1 MQFHVNDKVL
11 FKKEDLRGLIVEFLA
26 GDKVKI
32 LTSDNF
38 EVKVSVNDII
48 LLNEKY
54 DNLDAYGESISYK
67 DNYKKSKRSSKNI
80 KSSTSLKI
88 DLHIELLIQDH
99 SFLNNTEI
107 INIQRVALIKKI
119 DYAMFSQYTELIIVH
134 GIGSGVLKSE
144 VHNIL
149 NEYQLRYYLSQD
161 GGATFVM
168 L

>member
-1 MQFHVNDKVL
+1 MVIRLKII
-11 FKKEDLRGLIVEFLA
+11 LILELLEE
-26 GDKVKI
+26 GELKI

-38 EVKVSVNDII
+38 EVKVSVNDVI

-54 DNLDAYGESISYK
+54 DNLNAYGESISYK
-67 DNYKKSKRSSKNI
+67 DNNNQSKRSSKNI
-80 KSSTSLKI
+80 KSSASLKI

-99 SFLNNTEI
+99 SFLSNTEI
-107 INIQRVALIKKI
+107 VNIQREALIKKI
-119 DYAMFSQYTELIIVH
+119 DYAIFSQYTELVIVH

-149 NEYQLRYYLSQD
+149 DEYHLRYYLSQD